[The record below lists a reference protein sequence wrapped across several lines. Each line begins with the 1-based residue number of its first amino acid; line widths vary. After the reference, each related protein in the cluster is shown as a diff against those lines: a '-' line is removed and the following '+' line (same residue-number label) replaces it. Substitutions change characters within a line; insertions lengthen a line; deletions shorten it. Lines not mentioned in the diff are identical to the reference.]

1 MTIKDASADRF
12 AELAGRAARLQAEI
26 GALADELD
34 SIASTHEPEPTRV
47 IAPTLLTVGEAATAL
62 SLSRTAVYELMRTG
76 ELGSVRIGA
85 RRRVPVAAV
94 DAYVARLTGA
104 A

>member
-1 MTIKDASADRF
+1 MSTKDADADRF
-12 AELAGRAARLQAEI
+12 AELAGRAARLRAEI
-26 GALADELD
+26 GALADEL
-34 SIASTHEPEPTRV
+34 SAIASSPAPEPTRS
-47 IAPTLLTVGEAATAL
+47 ITPSLLTVDEAAAAL

-76 ELGSVRIGA
+76 DLGSVQIGV
-85 RRRVPVAAV
+85 RRRVPVTAI

>member
-1 MTIKDASADRF
+1 MTTRDASARF
-12 AELAGRAARLQAEI
+12 LELAGRAARLQSEF
-26 GALADELD
+26 GALADELN
-34 SIASTHEPEPTRV
+34 SIASAREPEPARV
-47 IAPTLLTVGEAATAL
+47 IVPSLLTVDEAATAL

-85 RRRVPVAAV
+85 RRRLPVAAI
-94 DAYVARLTGA
+94 DAYVAQLTGA